1 MFIAIIDF
9 LYLSV
14 RNLQEQ
20 VEVLYLKGQYA

>member
-20 VEVLYLKGQYA
+20 IEVLYLKRQYA